1 MNDNRLKSLSGQ
13 ISRKSLSQQLQA
25 LQANGVIAFCS
36 MQYRTGYPD
45 FDTKQ
50 FFSPFYIEFHNNEG
64 WLLYSSNSIRNDRMN
79 NQQWN
84 SFHIKKIVPKITC
97 SFLVVPDEISQK
109 ESEKINAE
117 NYHKKIT
124 GSMFSAIDGV
134 CYQTEIIGM
143 IEDHAREIANGIK
156 VMPIQLKEPKVFEMV
171 AEHDFE
177 SVLFGCYRN
186 DEHLKWI
193 LSTMR
198 YNVRLNSRKGAVK
211 DTYLVGQASS
221 LILYNQQKHDIYK
234 RFTLS
239 GKVERADYDKMKLLN
254 YPNLKEGREYL
265 LYQLQTEL
273 TSPRISVDALIEK
286 YKPSNWVQYSPVF
299 ISFHGEIEELE
310 CL

>member
-45 FDTKQ
+45 FETKQ

-117 NYHKKIT
+117 N
-124 GSMFSAIDGV
+124 
-134 CYQTEIIGM
+134 
-143 IEDHAREIANGIK
+143 
-156 VMPIQLKEPKVFEMV
+156 
-171 AEHDFE
+171 
-177 SVLFGCYRN
+177 
-186 DEHLKWI
+186 
-193 LSTMR
+193 
-198 YNVRLNSRKGAVK
+198 
-211 DTYLVGQASS
+211 
-221 LILYNQQKHDIYK
+221 
-234 RFTLS
+234 
-239 GKVERADYDKMKLLN
+239 
-254 YPNLKEGREYL
+254 
-265 LYQLQTEL
+265 
-273 TSPRISVDALIEK
+273 
-286 YKPSNWVQYSPVF
+286 
-299 ISFHGEIEELE
+299 
-310 CL
+310 